1 MQLNNL
7 GLFLQIVEKG
17 SLAAAGREMG
27 LSATTVSERLMAL
40 ESHYGVTLLNR
51 TTRAISLT
59 EEGRTLLEGAR
70 QVLSAAEELDSRVR
84 LGAKTLSGLIRISA
98 PMDLGRT
105 RVRPVVDDFLNAN
118 PNISIELLLSDGYV
132 NIIDEGIDVA
142 VRLGNL
148 ADSSLRAKSLG
159 QNQRIVCA
167 SPDYLAK
174 HVAPNTPQDLVNHNC
189 LMMRFGHM
197 LDNVWQFS
205 HDEKNIQ
212 VSVKGNRIAN
222 DGALVHDW
230 CLAGFGIALKSRW
243 DVSMDIESGKLVELL
258 PEYSA
263 PATPIQMLFP
273 PSRIQPNRV
282 REFAKALAAA
292 FESY

>member
-7 GLFLQIVEKG
+7 SLFLQIVEKG

-27 LSATTVSERLMAL
+27 LSATTVSERLVAL

-59 EEGRTLLEGAR
+59 EEGRTLLEGAK

-98 PMDLGRT
+98 PVDLGRT
-105 RVRPVVDDFLNAN
+105 RVKPVIDDFLSDN

-132 NIIDEGIDVA
+132 NIIDEGIDLA
-142 VRLGNL
+142 VRLGHL
-148 ADSSLRAKSLG
+148 ADSSLRAKNLG

-167 SPDYLAK
+167 SANYLAK
-174 HVAPNTPQDLVNHNC
+174 NEMPKSPKDLENHNC
-189 LMMRFGHM
+189 LIMRFGQQ
-197 LDNVWQFS
+197 LDNVWHFS
-205 HDEKNIQ
+205 DKGKELQ
-212 VSVKGNRIAN
+212 VNVRGNRIAN

-243 DVSMDIESGKLVELL
+243 DVSADINSGKLVELL

-263 PATPIQMLFP
+263 PASPIQMLFP
-273 PSRIQPNRV
+273 PSRTQANRV
-282 REFAKALAAA
+282 REFAKVLAAA
-292 FESY
+292 FEKS